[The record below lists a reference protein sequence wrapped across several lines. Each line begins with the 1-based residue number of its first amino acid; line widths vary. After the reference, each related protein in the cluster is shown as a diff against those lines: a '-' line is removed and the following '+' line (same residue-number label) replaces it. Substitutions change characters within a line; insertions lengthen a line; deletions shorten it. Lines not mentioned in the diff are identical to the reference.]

1 MEQPPQPETDSRVD
15 QSHDRQLLRL
25 RERDELRVLAA
36 DLDHADRLRAHAAAR
51 SLSGLLCA
59 RWRAAGTLRFLVS
72 RPPPSPKAT
81 RATGMMLLPSITTG
95 SPYTV
100 CTRAVVCR
108 CSTAES
114 TSSVV
119 LMIRSL

>member
-36 DLDHADRLRAHAAAR
+36 DLDHADRLRAHAAAC

-59 RWRAAGTLRFLVS
+59 RLGAAGTLRFLS
-72 RPPPSPKAT
+72 PRPPPNPKAT

-95 SPYTV
+95 SPYTIF
-100 CTRAVVCR
+100 T
-108 CSTAES
+108 
-114 TSSVV
+114 
-119 LMIRSL
+119 